1 MGNDEFS
8 MNVFICGNLTN
19 GILENV
25 VFKIFEKKIRKKS
38 ESKFE
43 SKNYDFDVIF
53 SHNRPLENYE
63 FYWIG
68 HLFRKGDSSNLI
80 KDIGIGIQKM
90 VFQYKK
96 ENKQKIDIRRNNV
109 ILFFLKENEDSS
121 IIENPIKSMNEKKT
135 LVEVN
140 NPIIITVGGKNEDN
154 DFEKIKFINKLPG
167 GNNDDILR
175 NVHSKLL
182 TIDAYLNERGNIF
195 DNIVY
200 RNLGKFER
208 NTATT
213 CLDILI
219 FGDARSGKS
228 TFINILSNSLL
239 AREQLDAETCTT
251 KCTEFIIPF
260 ENINNAEHLEN
271 QALEQINQYNGKL
284 KIIDTPGFLYDA
296 DVSKVCG
303 CLNNYIYN
311 EVEIIQLALFF
322 INNTNVLGKSNEVIK
337 ILLNN
342 NIPVFFVKTHSLD
355 KDTKLEDS
363 IFYKHITDYIYNNFN
378 EDTGKLLIKNGKNE
392 VYNIIRINQKK
403 DEGHK
408 TIFGIDILLEKILHF
423 FLYEKM
429 KPLLQ
434 NNLNNEQNFIQ
445 QKNILLSCFS
455 DLSSNYLTFSL
466 HNLLFRKFLTLA
478 NVSDYFYRK
487 AIALVTAAN
496 FLCCASCIIPIPF
509 IDLPIYY
516 SIHYSMMMGIL
527 SVFGIKLTEVDVK
540 TIMITN
546 GANLGGD
553 FNNVKTAKKIINI
566 GLKIL
571 LNSGKY
577 ASDMVSFIPF
587 FGIFGKGI
595 DLAFSAIDTSVL
607 GRNLIKSCN
616 SLPKNQ
622 QFFKNELE
630 KFNYIL
636 SKLEAIKLRI
646 QNNHD
651 NLFK

>member
-1 MGNDEFS
+1 MWCLKFLKKKLEK
-8 MNVFICGNLTN
+8 NLN
-19 GILENV
+19 QNLNQ
-25 VFKIFEKKIRKKS
+25 KK
-38 ESKFE
+38 
-43 SKNYDFDVIF
+43 YDFDVIF

-80 KDIGIGIQKM
+80 KDIGIGIQNM
-90 VFQYKK
+90 IFQYKK

-322 INNTNVLGKSNEVIK
+322 INNTNVLGKSNEIIK

-423 FLYEKM
+423 FLYEKI

>member
-43 SKNYDFDVIF
+43 SRNNDFDVIF

-342 NIPVFFVKTHSLD
+342 NIPVFFVKTHSD

-553 FNNVKTAKKIINI
+553 FNNVKTAKKIINF